1 MTEIKAG
8 RASKLPD
15 RDHYKRQHRDIEEAT
30 PRQRTGVIL
39 ALTWPALAEA
49 LLGSLASIVDMMMV
63 SGLGTHA
70 VSAVGLVT
78 QPKFILMAVFL
89 AMNVGTTALVAR
101 FRGAD
106 DRKSANIVLRQTIFL
121 CIVLS
126 VVICGIMLAVN
137 KPLIAWIAGP
147 EMSKDTL
154 QLGMDYFAIQLYG
167 FPLVAL
173 TMGINA
179 ILRGSGNT
187 RTAFFTNTLANIVNV
202 FFNYCLIGGNLG
214 FPAWGVAGASL
225 ATVIGQGAGFVLALM
240 AILRGNDFL
249 RLDFR
254 TRFRID
260 WSMIKRILRIGSP
273 AMVEQLI
280 MRVGMM
286 IYTMTITRLGDNSYA
301 AHIIA
306 NNIQSLSFTVG
317 QGFGTA
323 STTLV
328 GQCLG
333 RKRPDLAEAYVIRTR
348 ALCLIVSTTVGAVLI
363 FLGGP
368 MARMYTADTEVI
380 HLAATVLMIV
390 GVMQPLQS
398 GQMVLSSGLRGAGD
412 TLSTAIS
419 ICVGILII
427 RPALSQVAINVFD
440 MGLVG
445 AWLAFVIDQSFRYF
459 FCLFRFRSEKWKHIR
474 V

>member
-1 MTEIKAG
+1 MADREEIAG
-8 RASKLPD
+8 QGAPD
-15 RDHYKRQHRDIEEAT
+15 RDHYKKQHRDIEEAT

-39 ALTWPALAEA
+39 TLTWPALAEA
-49 LLGSLASIVDMMMV
+49 LLGSLASMVDMMMV
-63 SGLGTHA
+63 SSLGTHA

-89 AMNVGTTALVAR
+89 ALNVGTTAMVAR

-106 DRKSANIVLRQTIFL
+106 DRKSANIVLRQAIFL

-126 VVICGIMLAVN
+126 VVMCGIMLVVN
-137 KPLIAWIAGP
+137 KPLIAWIAGA
-147 EMSKDTL
+147 EMARDTV
-154 QLGMDYFAIQLYG
+154 QLGIDYFAIQLYG

-179 ILRGSGNT
+179 ILRGAGNT
-187 RTAFFTNTLANIVNV
+187 RTAFYTNTLANVVNV
-202 FFNYCLIGGNLG
+202 FFNYCLIGGHLG
-214 FPAWGVAGASL
+214 FPAWGVQGASL
-225 ATVIGQGAGFVLALM
+225 ATVIGQAAGFAFALVV
-240 AILRGNDFL
+240 ILRGNDFL

-260 WSMIKRILRIGSP
+260 GSMIKRILKIGAP

-323 STTLV
+323 GTTLV

-333 RKRPDLAEAYVIRTR
+333 RKRPDLAEAYVRRTR
-348 ALCLIVSTTVGAVLI
+348 ALCLVVSTAVGAVLI
-363 FLGGP
+363 FLGEP
-368 MARMYTADTEVI
+368 LARLYSTDPEVI
-380 HLAATVLMIV
+380 RLAATVLMIV

-412 TLSTAIS
+412 TISTAIA
-419 ICVGILII
+419 ICIGILVI
-427 RPALSQVAINVFD
+427 RPILSQIAINVFD

-459 FCLFRFRSEKWKHIR
+459 YCLVRFHSGKWKKIK